1 MGIFG
6 KMGQIHIK
14 KNEIISLPPFQIFLS
29 YIFHNFLSSGF
40 FNVSTF
46 NDDIGSKTDIW
57 IH

>member
-29 YIFHNFLSSGF
+29 YIFHNFLSSVF

-46 NDDIGSKTDIW
+46 NDDW
-57 IH
+57 V